1 MKKLMKQITKLEEFK
16 VLGDHRG
23 QLVALEANRQIPF
36 DVKRVF
42 YIYGTLDGIPRGN
55 HSHYKTKQFLIAVN
69 GSCKVTLDNGKE
81 KEAITLNKPNQGIY
95 LPHMLWHEMVAFKPG
110 TILLV
115 VASDVYKESDYI
127 RNYSEFLQRRD
138 I

>member
-1 MKKLMKQITKLEEFK
+1 MITKLEEFK

-42 YIYGTLDGIPRGN
+42 YIYGTQEGIPRGN
-55 HSHYKTKQFLIAVN
+55 HSHYKTKQFLVAVN

-81 KEAITLNKPNQGIY
+81 KETFDLNKPNLGLFQDALVWGSMHDFSSDCV
-95 LPHMLWHEMVAFKPG
+95 LMVLADEYYD
-110 TILLV
+110 
-115 VASDVYKESDYI
+115 ASDYI
-127 RNYSEFLQRRD
+127 TDYDKFLEV
-138 I
+138 ISG

>member
-1 MKKLMKQITKLEEFK
+1 MITELQEFK

-42 YIYGTLDGIPRGN
+42 YIYGTQEGVPRGN
-55 HSHYKTKQFLIAVN
+55 HSHYKTKQFLVAVN

-81 KEAITLNKPNQGIY
+81 KETFDLNRPNLGLFQDALIWGTMHDFSSDCV
-95 LPHMLWHEMVAFKPG
+95 LMVLADEYYD
-110 TILLV
+110 
-115 VASDVYKESDYI
+115 ASDYI
-127 RNYSEFLQRRD
+127 TDYDKFLEEAKK
-138 I
+138 

>member
-1 MKKLMKQITKLEEFK
+1 MITELQEFK

-42 YIYGTLDGIPRGN
+42 YIYGTQEGVPRGN
-55 HSHYKTKQFLIAVN
+55 HSHYKTKQFLVAVN

-81 KEAITLNKPNQGIY
+81 KETFDLNKPNLGLFQDALIWGSMHDFSSDCV
-95 LPHMLWHEMVAFKPG
+95 LMVLADEYYD
-110 TILLV
+110 
-115 VASDVYKESDYI
+115 ASDYI
-127 RNYSEFLQRRD
+127 TNYDKFLEVVKS
-138 I
+138 

>member
-1 MKKLMKQITKLEEFK
+1 MITELQEFK

-42 YIYGTLDGIPRGN
+42 YIYGTQDGVPRGN
-55 HSHYKTKQFLIAVN
+55 HSHYKTKQFLVAVN

-81 KEAITLNKPNQGIY
+81 KETFDLDKPNLGLFQDALIWGSMHDFSNDCV
-95 LPHMLWHEMVAFKPG
+95 LMVLADEYYD
-110 TILLV
+110 
-115 VASDVYKESDYI
+115 ASDYI
-127 RNYSEFLQRRD
+127 TDYDKFLEVVD
-138 I
+138 NA

>member
-1 MKKLMKQITKLEEFK
+1 MITKLEEFK

-42 YIYGTLDGIPRGN
+42 YIYGTQEGIPRGN
-55 HSHYKTKQFLIAVN
+55 HSHYKTKQFLVAVN

-81 KEAITLNKPNQGIY
+81 KETFDLNKPNLGLFQDALIWGTMHDFSSDCV
-95 LPHMLWHEMVAFKPG
+95 LMVLADEYYD
-110 TILLV
+110 
-115 VASDVYKESDYI
+115 ASDYI
-127 RNYSEFLQRRD
+127 TNYDTFLEVVKK
-138 I
+138 

>member
-1 MKKLMKQITKLEEFK
+1 MITKLEEFK

-42 YIYGTLDGIPRGN
+42 YIYGTQEGVPRGN
-55 HSHYKTKQFLIAVN
+55 HSHYKTKQFLVAVN

-81 KEAITLNKPNQGIY
+81 KETFDLNKPNLGLFQDALVWGSMHDFSSDCV
-95 LPHMLWHEMVAFKPG
+95 LMVLADEYYD
-110 TILLV
+110 
-115 VASDVYKESDYI
+115 ASDYI
-127 RNYSEFLQRRD
+127 TDYDKFLEV
-138 I
+138 ISG

>member
-1 MKKLMKQITKLEEFK
+1 MITKLEEFK

-42 YIYGTLDGIPRGN
+42 YIYGTQEGVPRGN
-55 HSHYKTKQFLIAVN
+55 HSHYKTKQFLVAVN

-81 KEAITLNKPNQGIY
+81 KETFDLDKPNMGLFQDALIWGSMHDFSNDCV
-95 LPHMLWHEMVAFKPG
+95 LMVLANEYYD
-110 TILLV
+110 
-115 VASDVYKESDYI
+115 ASDYI
-127 RNYSEFLQRRD
+127 TDYDKFLEVVD
-138 I
+138 NA

>member
-1 MKKLMKQITKLEEFK
+1 MITKLEEFK

-42 YIYGTLDGIPRGN
+42 YIYGTQEGVPRGN
-55 HSHYKTKQFLIAVN
+55 HSHYKTKQFLVAVN

-81 KEAITLNKPNQGIY
+81 KETFDLNKPNLGLFQDALVWGTMHDFSNDCV
-95 LPHMLWHEMVAFKPG
+95 LMVLANEHY
-110 TILLV
+110 
-115 VASDVYKESDYI
+115 DESDYI
-127 RNYSEFLQRRD
+127 RDYDKFLKEVKND
-138 I
+138 S

>member
-1 MKKLMKQITKLEEFK
+1 MITTLQEFK

-42 YIYGTLDGIPRGN
+42 YIYGTQKGIPRGN
-55 HSHYKTKQFLIAVN
+55 HSHYKTKQFLVAVN

-81 KEAITLNKPNQGIY
+81 KETFDLNKPNLGLFQDALIWGSMHDFSSDCV
-95 LPHMLWHEMVAFKPG
+95 LMVLADEYY
-110 TILLV
+110 
-115 VASDVYKESDYI
+115 DVNDYI
-127 RNYSEFLQRRD
+127 TDYNKFLKEVKNV
-138 I
+138 